1 MVRET
6 SPEERSLAIRAAW
19 LSYLG
24 GYTQS
29 QIAERLGVSPAKVH
43 RLIAAAHQAGSVKV
57 FVDGTPAE
65 CVALE
70 DRLKAAFDLS
80 HCIVAPDLGEEG
92 GDFAAV
98 ATAAARFLIR
108 SVERDPAQVIGVG
121 HGRTLAALADRLPRQ
136 SWPQVRFVS
145 LLGGLTR
152 RAATNPF
159 GVVHHLAERCGGEG
173 YFLPVPFIADSVADK
188 QVLMAQKIVRDVIEL
203 SDSCRLVL
211 AGIGELGPSAHM
223 LVSGMIT
230 REEYEA
236 LKAAGAV
243 GDVFGRFFD
252 AEGRFVAC
260 EINQRS
266 CGVELEALRGR
277 EVVAVAGGEAKTQ
290 AILGALR
297 SGLLRGL
304 ITDERTAGRLLGLME
319 ASPGIRE
326 AVT

>member
-1 MVRET
+1 MSGQAHGQET
-6 SPEERSLAIRAAW
+6 SPEERALRSRCLAF
-19 LSYLG
+19 LPG
-24 GYTQS
+24 GY
-29 QIAERLGVSPAKVH
+29 AKPDRRAPGVSPPRFTASSPPPT
-43 RLIAAAHQAGSVKV
+43 RPEASRSSSTAHA
-57 FVDGTPAE
+57 AE

-80 HCIVAPDLGEEG
+80 CIVAPDLGEERLCGG
-92 GDFAAV
+92 GDRGR
-98 ATAAARFLIR
+98 RFLIR